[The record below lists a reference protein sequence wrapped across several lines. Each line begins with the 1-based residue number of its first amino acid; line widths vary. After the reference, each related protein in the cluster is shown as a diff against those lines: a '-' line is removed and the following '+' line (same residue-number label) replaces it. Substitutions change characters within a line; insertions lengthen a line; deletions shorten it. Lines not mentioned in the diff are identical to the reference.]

1 MPFACEKFQNFH
13 FGIIDKFF
21 KNNNYHVQ
29 FFSLFIAFKKKFI
42 KHIKVI
48 WCQGK

>member
-1 MPFACEKFQNFH
+1 MPFACKEFQVFH
-13 FGIIDKFF
+13 FKVIVKLFSFLPCSSFF
-21 KNNNYHVQ
+21 H
-29 FFSLFIAFKKKFI
+29 FFSLHFFKKII